1 MSIVNAKEMML
12 KATAEK
18 YAVGAFN
25 CTNLIQMGAVVEAAV
40 ELKAP
45 LIIQASVAPSKFLQ
59 PQVVA
64 AIYKKPWRKRPRF
77 RSVYTWII
85 VMKWIFARNA
95 QMPAIPIS

>member
-64 AIYKKPWRKRPRF
+64 AIYK
-77 RSVYTWII
+77 TL
-85 VMKWIFARNA
+85 A
-95 QMPAIPIS
+95 QAAPIPICLHLDHCNEVDFGGGILSRAG